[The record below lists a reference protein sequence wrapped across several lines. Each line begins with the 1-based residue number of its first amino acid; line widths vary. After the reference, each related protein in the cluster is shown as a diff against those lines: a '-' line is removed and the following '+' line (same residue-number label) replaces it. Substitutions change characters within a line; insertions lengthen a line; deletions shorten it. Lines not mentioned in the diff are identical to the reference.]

1 MNSHPI
7 SGGIGLGFG
16 LALCMPHLLFF
27 FFSLLF
33 GTLLHRSGFS
43 DCRIQGIFCDTMALV
58 KSFLAFS
65 PSFGSGIIPVL
76 LPFFLVARFLRV

>member
-16 LALCMPHLLFF
+16 LALRLPNLP
-27 FFSLLF
+27 FFSFSPFF
-33 GTLLHRSGFS
+33 GTVLHRSGFS
-43 DCRIQGIFCDTMALV
+43 DCRIQDIFCDTMALV

-65 PSFGSGIIPVL
+65 PSFGSGIIQVL
-76 LPFFLVARFLRV
+76 LPFFFW